1 MHQPNFHSLTHSL
14 TLSLSLSVCLPACL
28 SVCLSLSL
36 SPCPHLCIYV
46 AMPSL
51 SVHPSTHVIQP
62 AFATVLHFVLSI
74 YPSIH
79 PSLSLYLSIPL
90 YTSLSLYLSIP
101 LYLAVIQLPINS
113 LSRSTLHP
121 SIICLSTDPFVYLF
135 NPNIT
140 DQGGIDTPPSPICDL
155 VDYPATHSP
164 WAPWTPTEAG
174 KTDMFGNNSPQTP
187 NLSLRSQKN
196 NLPACPAG
204 FRKS

>member
-1 MHQPNFHSLTHSL
+1 MIWLCVRVPVCPWIACVPVCREQTYLPIPSHPISSHRSIHPIN
-14 TLSLSLSVCLPACL
+14 LSIYLPSYLSVCLSVCL
-28 SVCLSLSL
+28 CLSLSL
-36 SPCPHLCIYV
+36 SLPASLHICSYAQSIRPSIHPCHPASLRDGSTLRSIY
-46 AMPSL
+46 L
-51 SVHPSTHVIQP
+51 SIHP
-62 AFATVLHFVLSI
+62 SI

-164 WAPWTPTEAG
+164 WAP
-174 KTDMFGNNSPQTP
+174 
-187 NLSLRSQKN
+187 
-196 NLPACPAG
+196 
-204 FRKS
+204 